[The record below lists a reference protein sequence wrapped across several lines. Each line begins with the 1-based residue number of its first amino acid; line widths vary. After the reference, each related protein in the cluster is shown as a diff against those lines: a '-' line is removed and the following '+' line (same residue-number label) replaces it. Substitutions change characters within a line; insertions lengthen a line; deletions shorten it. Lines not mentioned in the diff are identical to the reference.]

1 MNDFNVK
8 SELLF
13 QEQDFVGHS
22 GDPLTWKIE
31 CDALF
36 PTEWKCIA
44 KMIME
49 HEKRP
54 FQSAIGIPRGGV
66 KLGKLLNLHGTG
78 KREDPVCIVDDVL
91 TTGGSME
98 EFKIKRQWRNPSKY
112 IGWVVFSRN
121 RPPDWVRVLFQM
133 PKVWVDDPTKPEY
146 NK

>member
-54 FQSAIGIPRGGV
+54 FQSAIGIP
-66 KLGKLLNLHGTG
+66 
-78 KREDPVCIVDDVL
+78 IAA
-91 TTGGSME
+91 
-98 EFKIKRQWRNPSKY
+98 RNGLVS
-112 IGWVVFSRN
+112 FSVIIFAIHFHSVGN
-121 RPPDWVRVLFQM
+121 RASHSIFQCNSS
-133 PKVWVDDPTKPEY
+133 PECPTKSCS
-146 NK
+146 

>member
-36 PTEWKCIA
+36 PAEWKCIA

-49 HEKRP
+49 YEKRP
-54 FQSAIGIPRGGV
+54 FQAAIWIPRCV
-66 KLGKLLNLHGTG
+66 
-78 KREDPVCIVDDVL
+78 V
-91 TTGGSME
+91 
-98 EFKIKRQWRNPSKY
+98 EFCKWFN
-112 IGWVVFSRN
+112 
-121 RPPDWVRVLFQM
+121 
-133 PKVWVDDPTKPEY
+133 
-146 NK
+146 